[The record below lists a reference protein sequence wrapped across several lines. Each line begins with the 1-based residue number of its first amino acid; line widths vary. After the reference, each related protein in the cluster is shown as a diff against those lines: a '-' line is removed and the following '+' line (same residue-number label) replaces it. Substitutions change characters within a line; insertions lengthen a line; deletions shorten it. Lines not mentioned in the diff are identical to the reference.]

1 MLADGCVVIL
11 NEMFVCVAPTN
22 GMQRKHVF
30 DRPCPIDETA
40 VSCFYDALGARLYLR
55 LLPFKLRLHPLMA
68 VANHAVHTTRRRKGA
83 LAGNTARANATCAL
97 SS

>member
-30 DRPCPIDETA
+30 DRPCL
-40 VSCFYDALGARLYLR
+40 SM
-55 LLPFKLRLHPLMA
+55 KPLFLAFIMFWA
-68 VANHAVHTTRRRKGA
+68 GA
-83 LAGNTARANATCAL
+83 LSAL
-97 SS
+97 AAL